1 MVIET
6 VEIQNIF
13 NKIRNKKEDKDSI
26 YNIKL
31 IESGAGRILNEKGD
45 IILIAA
51 FGKSTINLDSKSIK
65 LFSGNI
71 ILLKQVKEI
80 KYDVEEM
87 SEICF
92 INLKREFITTQ
103 LIAQMAD
110 CPILYDFLRLDTS
123 KVEYLLFDITIQDVV
138 KIYLKVLLYELSNDS
153 GKNDK
158 LVKAALI
165 LFLSNLHSVHQ
176 ETLIISESS
185 MMKDYD
191 IGKWLKYMVDN
202 YSTITLKS
210 MAEHFNFNPTYFS
223 VRFKVLANC
232 QFSEKLLEIKL
243 EKAKWLLVTTN
254 LTVQNIV
261 EIIGFKEKSYFY
273 RVFKKQ
279 YKMTPLQYRKYCNLA
294 YER

>member
-1 MVIET
+1 MKTMEVKS
-6 VEIQNIF
+6 VL
-13 NKIRNKKEDKDSI
+13 NKIRNKKENKNGI
-26 YNIKL
+26 YNIRL
-31 IESGAGRILNEKGD
+31 IEGEEGILSNEKGN
-45 IILIAA
+45 IILIVA
-51 FGKSTINLDSKSIK
+51 FRQGSITIDSKVIN

-71 ILLKQVKEI
+71 ILLKQVGEI
-80 KYDVEEM
+80 KYNIKDKN
-87 SEICF
+87 EICF
-92 INLKREFITTQ
+92 VKLKKEFITTQ

-123 KVEYLLFDITIQDVV
+123 QMEYLLFEITMQEVV
-138 KIYLKVLLYELSNDS
+138 KTYLNILLYELSSNDEE
-153 GKNDK
+153 NYK
-158 LVKAALI
+158 LVKASLI
-165 LFLSNLHSVHQ
+165 LFLTNLHKVHQ
-176 ETLIISESS
+176 EALIISESS

-202 YSTITLKS
+202 YSTVTLRS

-243 EKAKWLLVTTN
+243 EKARWLLVTTN

-279 YKMTPLQYRKYCNLA
+279 YKMTPLQYRKHYKLA
-294 YER
+294 YEK

>member
-1 MVIET
+1 MKTMEVKS
-6 VEIQNIF
+6 VL
-13 NKIRNKKEDKDSI
+13 NKIRNKKENKNGI
-26 YNIKL
+26 YNIRL
-31 IESGAGRILNEKGD
+31 IEGEEGILSNEKGN
-45 IILIAA
+45 IILIVV
-51 FGKSTINLDSKSIK
+51 FGQGSITIDSKVIN

-71 ILLKQVKEI
+71 ILLKQVGEI
-80 KYDVEEM
+80 KYNIKDKN
-87 SEICF
+87 EICF
-92 INLKREFITTQ
+92 VKLKKEFITTQ

-123 KVEYLLFDITIQDVV
+123 QMEYLLFDITMQEVV
-138 KIYLKVLLYELSNDS
+138 KTYLNILLYELSSNDEE
-153 GKNDK
+153 NYK
-158 LVKAALI
+158 LVKASLI
-165 LFLSNLHSVHQ
+165 LFLTNLHKVHQ
-176 ETLIISESS
+176 EALIISESS

-202 YSTITLKS
+202 YSTVTLRS

-243 EKAKWLLVTTN
+243 EKARWLLVTTD

-261 EIIGFKEKSYFY
+261 EMIGFKEKSYFY

-279 YKMTPLQYRKYCNLA
+279 YKMTPLQYRKHYKLA
-294 YER
+294 YEK

>member
-1 MVIET
+1 MKTMEVKS
-6 VEIQNIF
+6 VL
-13 NKIRNKKEDKDSI
+13 NKIRNKKENKNGI
-26 YNIKL
+26 YNVRL
-31 IESGAGRILNEKGD
+31 IEGEEGILSNEKGN
-45 IILIAA
+45 IIFIVA
-51 FGKSTINLDSKSIK
+51 FGQGSITIDSKVIN

-71 ILLKQVKEI
+71 ILLKQVGEI
-80 KYDVEEM
+80 KYNIKDKN
-87 SEICF
+87 EICF
-92 INLKREFITTQ
+92 VKLKKEFITTQ

-123 KVEYLLFDITIQDVV
+123 QMEYLLFDITMQEVV
-138 KIYLKVLLYELSNDS
+138 KTYLNILLYELSSNDEE
-153 GKNDK
+153 NYK
-158 LVKAALI
+158 LVKASLI
-165 LFLSNLHSVHQ
+165 LFLTNLHKVHQ
-176 ETLIISESS
+176 EALIISESS

-202 YSTITLKS
+202 YSTVTLRS

-243 EKAKWLLVTTN
+243 EKARWLLVTTN

-261 EIIGFKEKSYFY
+261 EMIGFKEKSYFY

-279 YKMTPLQYRKYCNLA
+279 YKMTPLQYRKHYKLA
-294 YER
+294 YEK

>member
-1 MVIET
+1 M
-6 VEIQNIF
+6 EIQSII
-13 NKIRNKKEDKDSI
+13 NKIKKRNKNIDGI

-31 IESGAGRILNEKGD
+31 SEDKEGVLLNKDGD
-45 IILIAA
+45 IVLIVAL
-51 FGKSTINLDSKSIK
+51 GSCKIELDSKSIR
-65 LFSGNI
+65 LFNGNI
-71 ILLKQVKEI
+71 VLLKQGRKI
-80 KYDVEEM
+80 KYNIEANSGMCVV
-87 SEICF
+87 
-92 INLKREFITTQ
+92 NLKKEFTTTQ

-110 CPILYDFLRLDTS
+110 CPILYDFLRLDTA
-123 KVEYLLFDITIQDVV
+123 KIEYLVFDIIMQDVV
-138 KIYLKVLLYELSNDS
+138 KTYLKILLYELSNADE
-153 GKNDK
+153 KNDK

-176 ETLIISESS
+176 EALIISESS

-202 YSTITLKS
+202 YSTVTLKS

-223 VRFKVLANC
+223 VRFKALANC

-261 EIIGFKEKSYFY
+261 EMIGFKEKSYFY
-273 RVFKKQ
+273 RVFKNQ
-279 YKMTPLQYRKYCNLA
+279 YKMTPLQYRKYCNVA
-294 YER
+294 YEK

>member
-1 MVIET
+1 MKTMEVKS
-6 VEIQNIF
+6 VL
-13 NKIRNKKEDKDSI
+13 NKIRNKKENKNGI
-26 YNIKL
+26 YNIRL
-31 IESGAGRILNEKGD
+31 IEGEEGILSNEKGN
-45 IILIAA
+45 IILIVA
-51 FGKSTINLDSKSIK
+51 FGQGSITIDSKVIN

-71 ILLKQVKEI
+71 ILLKQVGEI
-80 KYDVEEM
+80 KYNIKDKN
-87 SEICF
+87 EICF
-92 INLKREFITTQ
+92 VKLKKEFITTQ

-123 KVEYLLFDITIQDVV
+123 QMEYLLFDITMQEVV
-138 KIYLKVLLYELSNDS
+138 KTYLNILLYELSSNDEE
-153 GKNDK
+153 NYK
-158 LVKAALI
+158 LVKASLI
-165 LFLSNLHSVHQ
+165 LFLTNLHKVHQ
-176 ETLIISESS
+176 EALIISESS

-202 YSTITLKS
+202 YSTVTLRS

-243 EKAKWLLVTTN
+243 EKARWLLVTTN

-279 YKMTPLQYRKYCNLA
+279 YKMTPLQYRKHYKLA
-294 YER
+294 YEK

>member
-1 MVIET
+1 MKTMEVKS
-6 VEIQNIF
+6 VL
-13 NKIRNKKEDKDSI
+13 NKIRNKKENKNGI
-26 YNIKL
+26 YNIRL
-31 IESGAGRILNEKGD
+31 IEGEEGILSNEKGD
-45 IILIAA
+45 IILIVA
-51 FGKSTINLDSKSIK
+51 FGQGSITIDFKVIN

-71 ILLKQVKEI
+71 ILLKQVGEI
-80 KYDVEEM
+80 KYNIKDKN
-87 SEICF
+87 EICF
-92 INLKREFITTQ
+92 VKLKKEFITTQ

-123 KVEYLLFDITIQDVV
+123 QMEYLLFDITMQEVV
-138 KIYLKVLLYELSNDS
+138 KTYLNILLYELSSNDEE
-153 GKNDK
+153 NYK
-158 LVKAALI
+158 LVKASLI
-165 LFLSNLHSVHQ
+165 LFLTNLHKVHQ
-176 ETLIISESS
+176 EALIISESS

-202 YSTITLKS
+202 YSTVTLRS

-243 EKAKWLLVTTN
+243 EKARWLLVTTN

-261 EIIGFKEKSYFY
+261 EMIGFKEKSYFY

-279 YKMTPLQYRKYCNLA
+279 YKMTPLQYRKHYKLA
-294 YER
+294 YEK

>member
-1 MVIET
+1 MKTMEVKS
-6 VEIQNIF
+6 VL
-13 NKIRNKKEDKDSI
+13 NKIRNKKENKNGI
-26 YNIKL
+26 YNIRL
-31 IESGAGRILNEKGD
+31 IEGEESILSNEKGN
-45 IILIAA
+45 IILIVA
-51 FGKSTINLDSKSIK
+51 FGQGSITIDSKVIN

-71 ILLKQVKEI
+71 ILLKQVGEI
-80 KYDVEEM
+80 KYNIKDKN
-87 SEICF
+87 EICF
-92 INLKREFITTQ
+92 VKLKKEFITTQ

-123 KVEYLLFDITIQDVV
+123 QMEYLLFDITMQEVV
-138 KIYLKVLLYELSNDS
+138 KTYLNILLYELSSNDEE
-153 GKNDK
+153 NYK
-158 LVKAALI
+158 LVKASLI
-165 LFLSNLHSVHQ
+165 LFLTNLHKVHQ
-176 ETLIISESS
+176 EALIISESS

-202 YSTITLKS
+202 YSTVTLRS

-243 EKAKWLLVTTN
+243 EKARWLLVTTN

-261 EIIGFKEKSYFY
+261 EMIGFKEKSYFY

-279 YKMTPLQYRKYCNLA
+279 YKMTPLQYRKHYKLA
-294 YER
+294 YEK

>member
-1 MVIET
+1 MKTMEVKS
-6 VEIQNIF
+6 VL
-13 NKIRNKKEDKDSI
+13 NKIRNKKENKNGI
-26 YNIKL
+26 YNIRL
-31 IESGAGRILNEKGD
+31 IEGEEGILSNEKGN
-45 IILIAA
+45 IIFIVA
-51 FGKSTINLDSKSIK
+51 FGQGSITIDSKVIN

-71 ILLKQVKEI
+71 ILLKQVGEI
-80 KYDVEEM
+80 KYNIKDKN
-87 SEICF
+87 EICF
-92 INLKREFITTQ
+92 VKLKKEFITTQ

-123 KVEYLLFDITIQDVV
+123 QMEYLLFDITMQEVV
-138 KIYLKVLLYELSNDS
+138 KTYLNILLYELSSNDEE
-153 GKNDK
+153 NYK
-158 LVKAALI
+158 LVKASLI
-165 LFLSNLHSVHQ
+165 LFLTNLHKVHQ
-176 ETLIISESS
+176 EALIISESS

-202 YSTITLKS
+202 YSTVTLRS

-243 EKAKWLLVTTN
+243 EKARWLLVTTN

-261 EIIGFKEKSYFY
+261 EMIGFKEKSYFY

-279 YKMTPLQYRKYCNLA
+279 YKMTPLQYRKHYKLA
-294 YER
+294 YEK

>member
-1 MVIET
+1 MVIKI
-6 VEIQNIF
+6 VKIQSVF
-13 NKIRNKKEDKDSI
+13 NQIRNRKESIDGI
-26 YNIKL
+26 YNIRL
-31 IESGAGRILNEKGD
+31 IECEDGVLPNEKGD
-45 IILIAA
+45 IVLIAA
-51 FGKSTINLDSKSIK
+51 FGRGNINLDSKIIK
-65 LFSGNI
+65 LFSGNV
-71 ILLKQVKEI
+71 ILLKQVKEL
-80 KYDVEEM
+80 KYNVQNM
-87 SEICF
+87 GEICF
-92 INLKREFITTQ
+92 VSLKKEFITTQ
-103 LIAQMAD
+103 LISQMAD

-123 KVEYLLFDITIQDVV
+123 KIEYLLFDITMQDVV
-138 KIYLKVLLYELSNDS
+138 KTYLKVLLYELSNANE
-153 GKNDK
+153 KNDK

-176 ETLIISESS
+176 DALIISESS

-202 YSTITLKS
+202 YSTVTLKS

-223 VRFKVLANC
+223 VRFKALANC

-261 EIIGFKEKSYFY
+261 EMIGFKEKSYFY

-279 YKMTPLQYRKYCNLA
+279 YKMTPLQYRKYCKLA
-294 YER
+294 YEK

>member
-1 MVIET
+1 MKTMEVKS
-6 VEIQNIF
+6 VL
-13 NKIRNKKEDKDSI
+13 NKIRNKKENKNGI
-26 YNIKL
+26 YNIRL
-31 IESGAGRILNEKGD
+31 IEGEEGILSNEKGN
-45 IILIAA
+45 IILIVA
-51 FGKSTINLDSKSIK
+51 FGQGSITIDSKVIN

-71 ILLKQVKEI
+71 ILLKQVGEI
-80 KYDVEEM
+80 KYNIKDKN
-87 SEICF
+87 EICF
-92 INLKREFITTQ
+92 VKLKKEFITTQ

-123 KVEYLLFDITIQDVV
+123 QMEYLLFDITMQEVV
-138 KIYLKVLLYELSNDS
+138 KTYLNILLYELSSNDEE
-153 GKNDK
+153 NYK
-158 LVKAALI
+158 LVKASLI
-165 LFLSNLHSVHQ
+165 LFLTNLHKVHQ
-176 ETLIISESS
+176 EALIISESS

-202 YSTITLKS
+202 YSTVTLRS

-243 EKAKWLLVTTN
+243 EKARWLLVTTN

-261 EIIGFKEKSYFY
+261 EMIGFKEKSYFY

-279 YKMTPLQYRKYCNLA
+279 YKMTPLQYRKHYKLA
-294 YER
+294 YEK

>member
-1 MVIET
+1 MKTMEVKS
-6 VEIQNIF
+6 VL
-13 NKIRNKKEDKDSI
+13 NKIRNKKENKNGI
-26 YNIKL
+26 YNIRL
-31 IESGAGRILNEKGD
+31 IEGEEGILSNEKGD
-45 IILIAA
+45 IILIVA
-51 FGKSTINLDSKSIK
+51 FGQGSITIDSKVIN

-71 ILLKQVKEI
+71 ILLKQVGEI
-80 KYDVEEM
+80 KYNIKDKN
-87 SEICF
+87 EICF
-92 INLKREFITTQ
+92 VKLKKEFITTQ

-123 KVEYLLFDITIQDVV
+123 QMEYLLFDITMQEVV
-138 KIYLKVLLYELSNDS
+138 KTYLNILLYELSSTDEENY
-153 GKNDK
+153 K
-158 LVKAALI
+158 LVKASLI
-165 LFLSNLHSVHQ
+165 LFLTNLHKVHQ
-176 ETLIISESS
+176 EALIISESS

-202 YSTITLKS
+202 YSTVTLRS

-243 EKAKWLLVTTN
+243 EKARWLLVTTN

-261 EIIGFKEKSYFY
+261 EMIGFKEKSYFY

-279 YKMTPLQYRKYCNLA
+279 YKMTPLQYRKHYKLA
-294 YER
+294 YEK

>member
-1 MVIET
+1 MK
-6 VEIQNIF
+6 IQNIF
-13 NKIRNKKEDKDSI
+13 NKIRSKKEIKDSI

-31 IESGAGRILNEKGD
+31 IEGEEGKVLNEKGD
-45 IILIAA
+45 IVLIAA
-51 FGKSTINLDSKSIK
+51 FGKGTINLDSKSIK

-71 ILLKQVKEI
+71 VLLKQVKEI
-80 KYDVEEM
+80 KYYVEEA
-87 SEICF
+87 SKICF

-110 CPILYDFLRLDTS
+110 CPILYDFFRLDTS
-123 KVEYLLFDITIQDVV
+123 RIEYLLFDITMQEVV
-138 KIYLKVLLYELSNDS
+138 KTYLKVLLYELSNS
-153 GKNDK
+153 NEKNDK
-158 LVKAALI
+158 LVRAALI

-176 ETLIISESS
+176 EALIISESS

-202 YSTITLKS
+202 YSTVTLKS

-223 VRFKVLANC
+223 VRFKALANC

-273 RVFKKQ
+273 RVFKKK
-279 YKMTPLQYRKYCNLA
+279 YKMTPLQYRKYCKLA
-294 YER
+294 YEK

>member
-1 MVIET
+1 MEVKS
-6 VEIQNIF
+6 VL
-13 NKIRNKKEDKDSI
+13 NKIRNKKENKNGI
-26 YNIKL
+26 YNIRL
-31 IESGAGRILNEKGD
+31 IEGEEGILSNEKGN
-45 IILIAA
+45 IILIVA
-51 FGKSTINLDSKSIK
+51 FGQGSITIDSKVIN

-71 ILLKQVKEI
+71 ILLKQVGEI
-80 KYDVEEM
+80 KYNIKDKN
-87 SEICF
+87 EICF
-92 INLKREFITTQ
+92 VKLKKEFITTQ

-123 KVEYLLFDITIQDVV
+123 QMEYLLFDITMQEVV
-138 KIYLKVLLYELSNDS
+138 KTYLNILLYELSSNDEE
-153 GKNDK
+153 NYK
-158 LVKAALI
+158 LVKASLI
-165 LFLSNLHSVHQ
+165 LFLTNLHKVHQ
-176 ETLIISESS
+176 EALIISESS

-202 YSTITLKS
+202 YSTVTLRS

-243 EKAKWLLVTTN
+243 EKARWLLVTTN

-261 EIIGFKEKSYFY
+261 EMIGFKEKSYFY

-279 YKMTPLQYRKYCNLA
+279 YKMTPLQYRKHYKLA
-294 YER
+294 YEK

>member
-1 MVIET
+1 MKTMEVKS
-6 VEIQNIF
+6 VL
-13 NKIRNKKEDKDSI
+13 NKIRNKKENKNGI
-26 YNIKL
+26 YNVRL
-31 IESGAGRILNEKGD
+31 IEGEEGILSNEKVN
-45 IILIAA
+45 IIFIVA
-51 FGKSTINLDSKSIK
+51 FGQGSITIDSKVIN

-71 ILLKQVKEI
+71 ILLKQVGEI
-80 KYDVEEM
+80 KYNIKDKN
-87 SEICF
+87 EICF
-92 INLKREFITTQ
+92 VKLKKEFITTQ

-123 KVEYLLFDITIQDVV
+123 QMEYLLFDITMQEVV
-138 KIYLKVLLYELSNDS
+138 KTYLNILLYELSSNDEE
-153 GKNDK
+153 NYK
-158 LVKAALI
+158 LVKASLI
-165 LFLSNLHSVHQ
+165 LFLTNLHKVHQ
-176 ETLIISESS
+176 EALIISESS

-202 YSTITLKS
+202 YSTVTLRS

-243 EKAKWLLVTTN
+243 EKARWLLVTTN

-261 EIIGFKEKSYFY
+261 EMIGFKEKSYFY

-279 YKMTPLQYRKYCNLA
+279 YKMTPLQYRKHYKLA
-294 YER
+294 YEK

>member
-1 MVIET
+1 MKTMEVKS
-6 VEIQNIF
+6 VL
-13 NKIRNKKEDKDSI
+13 NKIRNKKENKNGI
-26 YNIKL
+26 YNIRL
-31 IESGAGRILNEKGD
+31 IEGEEGILSNEKGD
-45 IILIAA
+45 IILIVA
-51 FGKSTINLDSKSIK
+51 FGQGSITIDSKVIN

-71 ILLKQVKEI
+71 ILLKQVGEI
-80 KYDVEEM
+80 KYNIKDKN
-87 SEICF
+87 EICF
-92 INLKREFITTQ
+92 VKLKKEFITTQ

-123 KVEYLLFDITIQDVV
+123 QMEYLLFDITMQEVV
-138 KIYLKVLLYELSNDS
+138 KTYLNILLYELSSNDEE
-153 GKNDK
+153 NYK
-158 LVKAALI
+158 LVKASLI
-165 LFLSNLHSVHQ
+165 LFLTNLHKVHQ
-176 ETLIISESS
+176 EALIISESS

-202 YSTITLKS
+202 YSTVTLRS

-243 EKAKWLLVTTN
+243 EKARWLLVTTN

-261 EIIGFKEKSYFY
+261 EMIGFKEKSYFY

-279 YKMTPLQYRKYCNLA
+279 YKMTPLQYRKHYKLA
-294 YER
+294 YEK

>member
-1 MVIET
+1 MKTMEVKS
-6 VEIQNIF
+6 VL
-13 NKIRNKKEDKDSI
+13 NKIRNKKENKNGI
-26 YNIKL
+26 YNIRL
-31 IESGAGRILNEKGD
+31 IEGEEGILSNEKGN
-45 IILIAA
+45 IILIVV
-51 FGKSTINLDSKSIK
+51 FGQGSITIDSKVIN

-71 ILLKQVKEI
+71 ILLKQVGEI
-80 KYDVEEM
+80 KYNIKDKN
-87 SEICF
+87 EICF
-92 INLKREFITTQ
+92 VKLKKEFITTQ

-123 KVEYLLFDITIQDVV
+123 QMEYLLFDITMQEVV
-138 KIYLKVLLYELSNDS
+138 KTYLNILLYELSSNDEE
-153 GKNDK
+153 NYK
-158 LVKAALI
+158 LVKASLI
-165 LFLSNLHSVHQ
+165 LFLTNLHKVHQ
-176 ETLIISESS
+176 EALIISESS

-202 YSTITLKS
+202 YSTVTLRS

-243 EKAKWLLVTTN
+243 EKARWLLVTTN

-261 EIIGFKEKSYFY
+261 EMIGFKEKSYFY

-279 YKMTPLQYRKYCNLA
+279 YKMTPLQYRKHYKLA
-294 YER
+294 YEK

>member
-1 MVIET
+1 MKTMEVKS
-6 VEIQNIF
+6 VL
-13 NKIRNKKEDKDSI
+13 NKIRNKKENKNGI
-26 YNIKL
+26 YNIRL
-31 IESGAGRILNEKGD
+31 IEGEEGILSNEKGD
-45 IILIAA
+45 IILIVA
-51 FGKSTINLDSKSIK
+51 FGQGSITIDSKVIN

-71 ILLKQVKEI
+71 ILLKQVGEI
-80 KYDVEEM
+80 KYNIKDKN
-87 SEICF
+87 EICF
-92 INLKREFITTQ
+92 VKLKKEFITTQ

-123 KVEYLLFDITIQDVV
+123 QMEYLLFDITMQEVV
-138 KIYLKVLLYELSNDS
+138 KTYLKILLYELSSTDEENY
-153 GKNDK
+153 K
-158 LVKAALI
+158 LVKASLI
-165 LFLSNLHSVHQ
+165 LFLTNLHKVHQ
-176 ETLIISESS
+176 EALIISESS

-202 YSTITLKS
+202 YSTVTLRS

-243 EKAKWLLVTTN
+243 EKARWLLVTTN

-261 EIIGFKEKSYFY
+261 EMIGFKEKSYFY

-279 YKMTPLQYRKYCNLA
+279 YKMTPLQYRKHYKLA
-294 YER
+294 YEK

>member
-1 MVIET
+1 MKTMEVKS
-6 VEIQNIF
+6 VL
-13 NKIRNKKEDKDSI
+13 NKIRNKKENKNGI
-26 YNIKL
+26 YNIRL
-31 IESGAGRILNEKGD
+31 IEGEEGILSNEKGN
-45 IILIAA
+45 IILIVA
-51 FGKSTINLDSKSIK
+51 FGQGSITIDSKVIN

-71 ILLKQVKEI
+71 ILLKQVGEI
-80 KYDVEEM
+80 KYNIKDKN
-87 SEICF
+87 EICF
-92 INLKREFITTQ
+92 VKLKKEFITTQ

-123 KVEYLLFDITIQDVV
+123 QMEYLLFEITMQEVV
-138 KIYLKVLLYELSNDS
+138 KTYLNILLYELSSNDEE
-153 GKNDK
+153 NYK
-158 LVKAALI
+158 LVKASLI
-165 LFLSNLHSVHQ
+165 LFLTNLHKVHQ
-176 ETLIISESS
+176 EALIISESS

-202 YSTITLKS
+202 YSTVTLRS

-243 EKAKWLLVTTN
+243 EKARWLLVTTN

-261 EIIGFKEKSYFY
+261 EMIGFKEKSYFY

-279 YKMTPLQYRKYCNLA
+279 YKMTPLQYRKHYKLA
-294 YER
+294 YEK

>member
-1 MVIET
+1 M
-6 VEIQNIF
+6 EIQSVI
-13 NKIRNKKEDKDSI
+13 NKIKKRNKNIDGI

-31 IESGAGRILNEKGD
+31 IEDKEGVLLNEDKD
-45 IILIAA
+45 IVLIAA
-51 FGKSTINLDSKSIK
+51 FGSCKIELDSKIIR
-65 LFSGNI
+65 LFNGNI
-71 ILLKQVKEI
+71 VLLKQGRKI
-80 KYDVEEM
+80 KYNIETD
-87 SEICF
+87 SEICVV
-92 INLKREFITTQ
+92 NLKKEFTTTQ

-123 KVEYLLFDITIQDVV
+123 KIEYLVFDIIMQDVV
-138 KIYLKVLLYELSNDS
+138 KTYLKILLYELSNANE
-153 GKNDK
+153 KNDK

-176 ETLIISESS
+176 ESLIISESS

-202 YSTITLKS
+202 YSTVTLKS

-223 VRFKVLANC
+223 VRFKALANC

-254 LTVQNIV
+254 LTVQNVV
-261 EIIGFKEKSYFY
+261 EMIGFKEKSYFY
-273 RVFKKQ
+273 RVFKNQ

-294 YER
+294 YEK

>member
-1 MVIET
+1 MEVKS
-6 VEIQNIF
+6 VL
-13 NKIRNKKEDKDSI
+13 NKIRNKKENKNGI
-26 YNIKL
+26 YNIRL
-31 IESGAGRILNEKGD
+31 IEGEEGILSNEKGD
-45 IILIAA
+45 IILIVA
-51 FGKSTINLDSKSIK
+51 FGQGSITIDSKVIN

-71 ILLKQVKEI
+71 ILLKQVGEI
-80 KYDVEEM
+80 KYNIKDKN
-87 SEICF
+87 EICF
-92 INLKREFITTQ
+92 VKLKKEFITTQ

-123 KVEYLLFDITIQDVV
+123 QMEYLLFDITMQEVV
-138 KIYLKVLLYELSNDS
+138 KTYLNILLYELSSNDEE
-153 GKNDK
+153 NYK
-158 LVKAALI
+158 LVKASLI
-165 LFLSNLHSVHQ
+165 LFLTNLHKVHQ
-176 ETLIISESS
+176 EALIISESS

-202 YSTITLKS
+202 YSTVTLRS

-243 EKAKWLLVTTN
+243 EKARWLLVTTN

-261 EIIGFKEKSYFY
+261 EMIGFKEKSYFY

-279 YKMTPLQYRKYCNLA
+279 YKMTPLQYRKHYKLA
-294 YER
+294 YEK